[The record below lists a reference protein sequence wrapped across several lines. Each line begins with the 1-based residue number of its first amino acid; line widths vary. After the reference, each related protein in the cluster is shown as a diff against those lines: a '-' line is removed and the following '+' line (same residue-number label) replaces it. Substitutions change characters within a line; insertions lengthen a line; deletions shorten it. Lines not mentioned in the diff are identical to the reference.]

1 MAVDRLGNTLAI
13 GDDVLVIGRMAH
25 DDSGNSRIVVDVH
38 GQPITIDTARTLK
51 ASALA
56 LSRAS
61 AREMAAQLGVWW
73 TVAQSS
79 VALSVGATTAET
91 TLASITIPGGAL
103 GANGRFRV
111 VTFWGMS
118 NNANNKT
125 FRVRYSGAGGSA
137 LVSQTFTTQVYYRDE
152 REVGNQNSAS
162 SQVWHAGFS
171 VFGTGTAAIGTST
184 VNTGSD
190 STVAITGQKANSG
203 DTLSLRSY
211 RVELLYAA

>member
-1 MAVDRLGNTLAI
+1 MVVDLAGRTIAVGDERLLVGTVRHI
-13 GDDVLVIGRMAH
+13 DGDNLVLVTSAGDVIR
-25 DDSGNSRIVVDVH
+25 VD
-38 GQPITIDTARTLK
+38 GTKTLRTAD
-51 ASALA
+51 LA

-111 VTFWGMS
+111 VTFWEMS